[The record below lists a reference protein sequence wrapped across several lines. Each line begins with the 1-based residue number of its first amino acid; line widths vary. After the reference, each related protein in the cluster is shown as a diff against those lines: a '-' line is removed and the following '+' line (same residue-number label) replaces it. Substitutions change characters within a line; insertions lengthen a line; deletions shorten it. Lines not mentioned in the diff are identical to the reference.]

1 MLTKSKLVLSLFLCI
16 SSSIIFASEKVDQPN
31 IILILMDNF
40 GYGEIGVYGGGALRG
55 APVSYTHLTLPT
67 SSRV

>member
-1 MLTKSKLVLSLFLCI
+1 MKIMLTKSKLVLSLFLCI

-55 APVSYTHLTLPT
+55 APTPLSLIHI
-67 SSRV
+67 